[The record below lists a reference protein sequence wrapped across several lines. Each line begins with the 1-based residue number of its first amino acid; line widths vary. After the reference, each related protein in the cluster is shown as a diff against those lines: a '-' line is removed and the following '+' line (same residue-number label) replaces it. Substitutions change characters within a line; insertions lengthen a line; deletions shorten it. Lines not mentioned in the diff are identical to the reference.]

1 MITAPPDL
9 TAVVVA
15 DDSCLCVS
23 VFSNSPCMNSIQAE
37 KLQTLIHFTA
47 SDDLRA
53 NLRAMVQEFG
63 QHCAFSTSFSP
74 EDQLITHWIFTLDL
88 PVHVFTLD
96 TGRLFP
102 ETYNVWSRTVEK
114 YQKPIQAFY
123 PEAAEMADFVT
134 RTGPNSFYASVEN
147 RKACCH
153 IRKVAP
159 LKKALH
165 GAELWITGIRASQ
178 STSRQDMSVVEW
190 DESNGLFKFHPLFHA
205 DEAWVRA
212 EVQRLEIPHNVL
224 FDRGF
229 PSVGCAP
236 CTRAVQPG
244 EDSRA
249 GRWWWESPNSKEC
262 GLHEKKH

>member
-1 MITAPPDL
+1 MNPP
-9 TAVVVA
+9 VA
-15 DDSCLCVS
+15 ARLIDFLHVLSPDD
-23 VFSNSPCMNSIQAE
+23 FRSNLHTMVNS
-37 KLQTLIHFTA
+37 
-47 SDDLRA
+47 
-53 NLRAMVQEFG
+53 FG
-63 QHCAFSTSFSP
+63 DRCAFSTSFSP
-74 EDQLITHWIFTLDL
+74 EDQLITHWIFTDEL
-88 PVHVFTLD
+88 PVRVFTLD

-114 YQKPIQAFY
+114 YQKPIHAYY
-123 PEAAEMADFVT
+123 PEAEAVSDFVT

-147 RKACCH
+147 RKECCA

-165 GAELWITGIRASQ
+165 GAELWITGIRAGQ
-178 STSRQDMSVVEW
+178 SANRQDMTPVEW
-190 DESNGLFKFHPLFHA
+190 DESNGLFKFHPLFQA
-205 DEAWVRA
+205 SEEWVR
-212 EVQRLEIPHNVL
+212 REIKEAGIPYNVL

-236 CTRAVQPG
+236 CTRAVKPG

-262 GLHEKKH
+262 GLHEKKISG